1 MQRSWC
7 CAWLSSA
14 VILFG
19 WKRAAV
25 TLQWRWM
32 PVSNPF
38 RRWLHIEGQGS
49 FWLAGVIVQ
58 GLFSTARVTV
68 SVKSESHGGCVM

>member
-1 MQRSWC
+1 
-7 CAWLSSA
+7 
-14 VILFG
+14 
-19 WKRAAV
+19 
-25 TLQWRWM
+25 M